1 MTPPDDHPYQDWSAI
16 EKEPVQPTVVAS
28 NGGAHHGHAGAAL
41 RVLGSIW
48 LVTLMFVFVALA
60 AGAVASWAYYNL
72 QLTKD
77 SVKKEQL
84 ARVTDLMD
92 YKDQLD
98 NWRETMSNERSVVI
112 NPPNKPTLWLEIES
126 LRADNDVLRKAN
138 KEVNKPPAAARKP
151 SEPECLDPTRRRC

>member
-1 MTPPDDHPYQDWSAI
+1 MTPPDDHPYNDWSAV
-16 EKEPVQPTVVAS
+16 EKEPVQPTVMA
-28 NGGAHHGHAGAAL
+28 GGGGGQGHAGAAL

-60 AGAVASWAYYNL
+60 AGSVASWAYYNL

-84 ARVTDLMD
+84 ARVTDMME
-92 YKDQLD
+92 YKVQLD
-98 NWRETMSNERSVVI
+98 RWRETMSNERSVVI

-126 LRADNDVLRKAN
+126 LRADNDVLRKSN
-138 KEVNKPPAAARKP
+138 KEATKAAVVARNP
-151 SEPECLDPTRRRC
+151 REPECLDPTRRRC

>member
-1 MTPPDDHPYQDWSAI
+1 MTPPDDHPYNDWSAV
-16 EKEPVQPTVVAS
+16 EKEPVQPVVM
-28 NGGAHHGHAGAAL
+28 GGAGGGHPGHAGAAL

-60 AGAVASWAYYNL
+60 AGSVASWAYYNL

-84 ARVTDLMD
+84 ARVTDLME
-92 YKDQLD
+92 YKNQLD

-126 LRADNDVLRKAN
+126 LRDDNEALRKTNKQAN
-138 KEVNKPPAAARKP
+138 QVANTARNP
-151 SEPECLDPTRRRC
+151 REPECLDPTRRRC